1 MASGYEKADCGINPN
16 TGWDAPTARPS
27 KVAPAIVWTAMMT
40 AWLFTSPLGAAIRHA
55 IDL

>member
-1 MASGYEKADCGINPN
+1 MASGYEKAECGQDPN
-16 TGWDAPTARPS
+16 NGWAAPTARPS